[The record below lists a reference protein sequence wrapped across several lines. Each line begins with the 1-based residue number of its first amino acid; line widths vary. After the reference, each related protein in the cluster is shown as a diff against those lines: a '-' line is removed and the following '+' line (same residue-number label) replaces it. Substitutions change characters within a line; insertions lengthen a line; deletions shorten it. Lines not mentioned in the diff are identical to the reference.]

1 MFRVLYARE
10 DGGAGRVFADSLPDR
25 RTADHVAVQLFA
37 EGLVAAS
44 WVEDQRDAIGKD
56 LPHW

>member
-10 DGGAGRVFADSLPDR
+10 NGGVERVFADSLPDR

-37 EGLVAAS
+37 EELVAAS
-44 WVEDQRDAIGKD
+44 WVEDQRDAIGQA
-56 LPHW
+56 LPRW